1 MIGGDTGS
9 SAVHREWSESVRSL
23 VARVASILVG
33 GKSLRSP
40 CFPYCERARR
50 ELVLAEKRHIPWLAS
65 VGEVRFAEEHVALGL
80 QLDILTLTQIRQR
93 QIAGS
98 AKNPFMLPAMILI
111 GGT

>member
-1 MIGGDTGS
+1 
-9 SAVHREWSESVRSL
+9 
-23 VARVASILVG
+23 
-33 GKSLRSP
+33 
-40 CFPYCERARR
+40 
-50 ELVLAEKRHIPWLAS
+50 
-65 VGEVRFAEEHVALGL
+65 VRFAEEHVALGL